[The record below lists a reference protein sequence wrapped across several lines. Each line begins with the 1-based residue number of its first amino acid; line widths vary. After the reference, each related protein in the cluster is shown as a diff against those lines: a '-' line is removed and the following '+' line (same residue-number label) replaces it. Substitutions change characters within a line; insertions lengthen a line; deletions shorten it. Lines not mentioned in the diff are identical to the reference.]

1 MQGVDLQVFITTFF
15 MRFYVFAFLM
25 LMGFASHGQ
34 SIVISQYIEANGGT
48 APKAIEVYNVTA
60 TDIVF
65 SATNNLRVRQG
76 TNGAGC
82 AFISAI
88 NITSGT
94 LRAGEV
100 WVIGTTDVVSY
111 ATTNGTNLS
120 GTTTF
125 AFSFNGD
132 DALQVTLG
140 GVFQDVIG
148 ECGVD
153 PGSAWTGNGVS
164 TVDQNIQIMDGICTG
179 VTTLWTDPSLRYTT
193 VSTTNALTGF
203 GNSPASCTT
212 PCTTPTTQASSIA
225 VSNITAGGA
234 DFSWDAGLTAAGS
247 MVVIRP
253 TAQPDALPVSGTNYT
268 PNTAWASAGQID
280 TNNRVVYRASGTSVS
295 GITGLLPATSYT
307 VTVYAYNGSGTNICY
322 NTVAAETATFTT
334 LAPDPIAYPSIY
346 TCTAVGTAQ
355 ITLNFSS
362 PGSVSADAYM
372 ILMRQGAA
380 PTGVPTDGVYYAP
393 GTAIGNGTV
402 HGYTNFLNPATNSY
416 IVPGLDA
423 GTTYYFRLFPVQTV
437 GGDLATINYRTV
449 PTIPVTNCT
458 TGSGP
463 EINVRGVI
471 GSNPTI
477 ADGDVT
483 PQGTDNTQFATVVIP
498 GNQIKTFRI
507 ENVGGQNLNVTGI
520 TFTGAALADFAV
532 LGITF
537 PQTITP
543 GSSLDFDIRFT
554 PSVSGVRTATVNIA
568 NNDADENPYNFVVQG
583 TGTMTPS
590 VDINVVGNGVS
601 IPDNSIYPMGTNH
614 TAFGVAT
621 VGVTTVVRTFEIEN
635 LGSTVLNLT
644 GTPVIAISGPHAS
657 MFTVTTPPAVTGI
670 SGGSIEPFE
679 ITFNPTSPGAKNAT
693 VTILSNDP
701 DESPYTFNISGTAKG
716 ANNIYVYGNGND
728 VVKGSTT
735 TTETNFTH
743 FGSVATP
750 AGVRQRT
757 FVITNLS
764 GAPRY
769 FGNVT
774 VSGPDAAMFTVVA
787 QPSNNSVGSGNSTS
801 FTINF
806 TPASVGVKNATVT
819 FNTYTNSAL
828 TTPEP
833 VDPVYTFA
841 ISGTGISFT
850 PCANGPVTTLYVQD
864 FEAVPATPTFN
875 YSYTT
880 NGTVTIAGG
889 TYNNGSGARNA
900 FIGARSFQVA
910 GIGTSSGEFE
920 TTVITMAPIDVSQYN
935 NVNFSMKVGA
945 FRTGT
950 VQGVDINDLVQVE
963 TSIDNGVNWSVES
976 VLRGYSNSRWDF
988 AATGA
993 FNAYYTGVNSGITID
1008 TRNGNAELATG
1019 PATYYVRN
1027 LPQVSNLLIRIT
1039 VAVDREDEIWAI
1051 DNIRIEGQQP
1061 TTTTWTGVWTP
1072 SAPTSLTR
1080 AVFNAPYNTATN
1092 GSVDACACII
1102 NSPLTVGANSYMQIQ
1117 DRIANNSTLTVESN
1131 ASLVQ
1136 RNDEAA
1142 NSGNPITV
1150 RRQTSFYERFDY
1162 TYWGTPVGGVTFGGP
1177 GMPFNTW
1184 RLDYA
1189 FEYNTNNFVDNIT
1202 AATGMAPADGFDDN
1216 EDDWSPVTAATPI
1229 VPGKGYA
1236 IMAPTSGSFPA
1247 TNTVTFNGT
1256 ANNGVFTVPL
1266 MLSPSADATDDYNLL
1281 GNPYPSALDANSFIT
1296 TNAATLEG
1304 TLYLWSHFTPIS
1316 DNAPGPDQQNF
1327 ISDDYATYTL
1337 GGGVP
1342 ANGSTVIPR
1351 RYMPVGQGFFVESK
1365 TATGSALFN
1374 NSMRSTVTPPNVD
1387 ASPFFRAEAE
1397 KSVIP
1402 QAEFDR
1408 VRITMSN
1415 AAGLTSQQLI
1425 AYSDVTTYGYDS
1437 GYDGAMFPGSYPIN
1451 FYSIIEE
1458 RPFKIQARP
1467 AFSEFDEVPLGY
1479 LAQSAGEY
1487 TIGLTEL
1494 EGAIVGVPVYLED
1507 KIGGIVHNLS
1517 ESAYNFSTIAGKFD
1531 SRFVLRF
1538 NQTALG
1544 NPDFEAGGVMV
1555 ATSSGTVSVLSTI
1568 EDINKVEIFDLLGR
1582 LIHSKDQVK
1591 ARDYQVELAVQS
1603 QALIVRILLADG
1615 TIQVRKIVH

>member
-1 MQGVDLQVFITTFF
+1 

-25 LMGFASHGQ
+25 LMGFASRGQ
-34 SIVISQYIEANGGT
+34 SIIISQYVEANGGT
-48 APKAIEVYNVTA
+48 APKGIEVFNVTA

-76 TNGAGC
+76 TNGGGC
-82 AFISAI
+82 TFISAI
-88 NITSGT
+88 NLTSGT

-100 WVIGTTDVVSY
+100 WVIGTSDVVAY
-111 ATTNGTNLS
+111 ASTNGVNLS

-179 VTTLWTDPSLRYTT
+179 VTTSWTDPSLRYTT
-193 VSTTNALTGF
+193 VSTVNSLTGF
-203 GNSPASCTT
+203 GNAPVSCTT

-225 VSNITAGGA
+225 VSNVMGNGA

-253 TAQPDALPVSGTNYT
+253 TASANALPVNGTNYT

-280 TNNRVVYRASGTSVS
+280 ANNRVVYRSTGSSVT

-322 NTVAAETATFTT
+322 NTLAAETATFTT
-334 LAPDPIAYPSIY
+334 LAAEPTGYPAIY
-346 TCTAVGTAQ
+346 TCMAHATLPQ
-355 ITLNFSS
+355 ITLNFSA
-362 PGSVSADAYM
+362 PNTVAADAYM
-372 ILMRQGAA
+372 VLMREGG
-380 PTGVPTDGVYYAP
+380 TNNGVPVDGVFYTA
-393 GTAIGNGTV
+393 GTALGNGTV
-402 HGYTNFLNPATNSY
+402 HGYTSFTGTATSYVVGGLNM
-416 IVPGLDA
+416 
-423 GTTYYFRLFPVQTV
+423 GTTYYFRLIPVKRILTDNNSV
-437 GGDLATINYRTV
+437 NYRTV
-449 PTIPVTNCT
+449 TTIPETTCT
-458 TGSGP
+458 TAAGP

-477 ADGDVT
+477 PDGDTT
-483 PQGTDNTQFATVVIP
+483 PQGTDNTLFATIAIP
-498 GNQIKTFRI
+498 GSQSKAFRI
-507 ENVGGQNLNVTGI
+507 ENLGSAPLAINSLSVTGVNPGDFAITGI
-520 TFTGAALADFAV
+520 TFPTSINPGAF
-532 LGITF
+532 
-537 PQTITP
+537 
-543 GSSLDFDIRFT
+543 LDFNVVFT
-554 PSVSGVRTATVNIA
+554 PVVAGVRTAIINIVS
-568 NNDADENPYNFVVQG
+568 NDTNESTYNFTVQG
-583 TGTMTPS
+583 TGTMTSS
-590 VDINVVGNGVS
+590 VEINVLGNGVS

-657 MFTVTTPPAVTGI
+657 MFTVTTPPTVTGI
-670 SGGSIEPFE
+670 SGGSLEPFQ

-728 VVKGSTT
+728 IVKGSVT

-764 GAPRY
+764 GGPRY

-806 TPASVGVKNATVT
+806 TPASIGVKNATVT
-819 FNTYTNSAL
+819 FNSYTNSGL
-828 TTPEP
+828 TTAEP

-864 FEAVPATPTFN
+864 FEATPATPTYA

-880 NGTVTIAGG
+880 GGTVNIAGG

-910 GIGTSSGEFE
+910 GIGTSSGEVE

-950 VQGVDINDLVQVE
+950 VQGVDVNELVQVE

-988 AATGA
+988 AATGV
-993 FNAYYTGVNSGITID
+993 FNAYYTGVNNGITID
-1008 TRNGNAELATG
+1008 TRNGNAELADG

-1027 LPQVSNLLIRIT
+1027 LPPVSNLLIRII

-1051 DNIRIEGQQP
+1051 DNIRVEGQQP
-1061 TTTTWTGVWTP
+1061 STATWTGVWTP
-1072 SAPTSLTR
+1072 SAPTSSTR

-1092 GSVDACACII
+1092 GSVNACACTI
-1102 NSPLTVGANSYMQIQ
+1102 NAPLTVGANSYMQVQ

-1142 NSGNPITV
+1142 NMGNSITV
-1150 RRQTSFYERFDY
+1150 RRQTSFYQRFDY

-1202 AATGMAPADGFDDN
+1202 AATGAAPGDGFDDN
-1216 EDDWSPVTAATPI
+1216 EDDWSPITASTPI

-1236 IMAPTSGSFPA
+1236 IMAPTSGAFPA

-1281 GNPYPSALDANSFIT
+1281 GNPYPSALNADLFIQA
-1296 TNAATLEG
+1296 NAATLEG

-1337 GGGVP
+1337 AGGVP

-1351 RYMPVGQGFFVESK
+1351 RHMPVGQGFFVESK

-1374 NSMRSTVTPPNVD
+1374 NSMRSTVTPPNID
-1387 ASPFFRAEAE
+1387 ASPFFRPEAE
-1397 KSVIP
+1397 KSAIP
-1402 QAEFDR
+1402 QAGFDR
-1408 VRITMSN
+1408 VRITLSN

-1425 AYSDVTTYGYDS
+1425 AYSDATTHDYDS
-1437 GYDGAMFPGSYPIN
+1437 GYDGAMFPGAYPIN
-1451 FYSIIEE
+1451 FYSIMDG
-1458 RPFKIQARP
+1458 RPFKIQARA

-1479 LAQSAGEY
+1479 TAQSAGDY
-1487 TIGLTEL
+1487 TISLTEL
-1494 EGAIVGVPVYLED
+1494 EGTVLGMPVLIED
-1507 KIGGIVHNLS
+1507 KLMGTVHDLS
-1517 ESAYNFSTIAGKFD
+1517 ESAYDFSTIAGKFD
-1531 SRFVLRF
+1531 SRFVLRY

-1544 NPDFEAGGVMV
+1544 NPSFETGGVMV
-1555 ATSSGTVSVLSTI
+1555 AATGGTVSVRSGS
-1568 EDINKVEIFDLLGR
+1568 EDIQRVEIFDLQGR
-1582 LIHSKDQVK
+1582 LIHSGDEVK
-1591 ARDYQVELAVQS
+1591 SRAYDVELAVQT
-1603 QALIVRILLADG
+1603 QPLIVRIWLADG
-1615 TIQVRKIVH
+1615 TVEVRKIVH